1 MTNLTKTPEPSGGW
15 ILRDL
20 YGPLMRSSPKVTN
33 TIVQDACWICN
44 RRFIDSG
51 GTDPSVIRNQHHV
64 VPQAAGGTDGPTVTL
79 CSSHHD
85 LLHWV
90 AEKASSHRRLRNDFQ
105 RLAGEIDNLLNGL
118 PGAAKARVIYLADI
132 VTRAFAAT
140 ANDPNKR
147 TGISV
152 NATPELLSKLD
163 ALKRALG
170 VRSRES
176 ALVLIVEESYKRRFL
191 G

>member
-1 MTNLTKTPEPSGGW
+1 MPASSRAGGW

-20 YGPLMRSSPKVTN
+20 YGPLLKASPRILTTV
-33 TIVQDACWICN
+33 VQDSCWVCN
-44 RRFIDSG
+44 RKFIDSG

-64 VPQAAGGTDGPTVTL
+64 VPQAAGGKDGPTVSL
-79 CSSHHD
+79 CSAHHD

-90 AEKASSHRRLRNDFQ
+90 AEKASSHRRLVNDFQ
-105 RLAGEIDNLLNGL
+105 RLAGEIDNLLTGL
-118 PGAAKARVIYLADI
+118 PGASKARVIYLADI

-147 TGISV
+147 TGLVI
-152 NATPELLSKLD
+152 NATPEFISKLD
-163 ALKRALG
+163 SLKRALG
-170 VRSRES
+170 AGSRES
-176 ALVLIVEESYKRRFL
+176 ALILIVEESYSRRFL